1 MLDCKKIKICA
12 IDILKT
18 IKKHKKVKKSSE
30 KKILSIIIKYIDR
43 IIFNYVALASLICLK
58 LGIKTLMFKHMS
70 FISKC
75 VDSLCF
81 KSDSKVMKGGA
92 FNTAAFYGVNEENY
106 KKENACS
113 DIMNSD
119 LSEYIRPALKSTME
133 GGAVLSAKC
142 KVLNKLLELKLK
154 KVFKHFNIKISKQTL
169 SVIAAKLE
177 GNINSIVDAVIKMR
191 DKNVSPNVMMRLFQ
205 IKK

>member
-1 MLDCKKIKICA
+1 MIDCKKIKMCA
-12 IDILKT
+12 TDILNT
-18 IKKHKKVKKSSE
+18 IKKHKKVKKGSE
-30 KKILSIIIKYIDR
+30 KKLLLIIIKYIDR

-81 KSDSKVMKGGA
+81 KSNSKVMKGGA
-92 FNTAAFYGVNEENY
+92 FNTAAFYGVHEENY
-106 KKENACS
+106 KKENEGS

-119 LSEYIRPALKSTME
+119 LSEYIRPALKSTMQ
-133 GGAVLSAKC
+133 GGAVSTKC

-154 KVFKHFNIKISKQTL
+154 EVFKHFNVKVSKQTL
-169 SVIAAKLE
+169 SVISAKLE
-177 GNINSIVDAVIKMR
+177 SNINSIVDVVIKMR
-191 DKNVSPNVMMRLFQ
+191 DNNINPNVMMRLFQ